1 MNKCSNYY
9 CDNKFDIGHNGAPT
23 FEGRVCTPCNT
34 LVINDRLMRLNDSI

>member
-1 MNKCSNYY
+1 MNECSNYY

-23 FEGRVCTPCNT
+23 FEGKVCDACNT